1 MPRTALACLV
11 AWLLGCDGASTSA
24 PAEPAAAKAP
34 ASPPAAAVPAA
45 ADPPATAPEST
56 SVPATSDPA
65 PARPGHA
72 DLDAT
77 NDQQPGPPAPLPD
90 CEARLRAAG
99 VTFEPARIGTS
110 QKVDGIP
117 RCGAEQVVRY
127 RRGPGNIKYSSSPL
141 LTCTMALALADF
153 ERVVQEEAEAK
164 LGSRVARI
172 NHLGTYNCRKMA
184 LYDLVSEHSYAN
196 AIDVRSMKL
205 ANGREVDV
213 LAHFQPTKA
222 EPPDARAAFWRTI
235 ANRAYDE
242 DLFSVVVSPYFDRAH
257 RNHLHLDLARY
268 RVDGS
273 RP

>member
-1 MPRTALACLV
+1 MH
-11 AWLLGCDGASTSA
+11 
-24 PAEPAAAKAP
+24 
-34 ASPPAAAVPAA
+34 ASPPAPVKSPEPAA
-45 ADPPATAPEST
+45 SPATPSSPEAIAPSEPAAPEPPAPE
-56 SVPATSDPA
+56 PA
-65 PARPGHA
+65 PKSPSHA
-72 DLDAT
+72 DLDPA
-77 NDQQPGPPAPLPD
+77 NDTEPGPPAPLPD
-90 CEARLRAAG
+90 CEDRLRAAG
-99 VTFEPARIGTS
+99 VTFKPARIGTS
-110 QKVDGIP
+110 QKIDGIP

-127 RRGPGNIKYSSSPL
+127 QRGPGNIKYSSSPL

-205 ANGREVDV
+205 VNGREVDV

-222 EPPDARAAFWRTI
+222 DPPDARAAFWRTI

-242 DLFSVVVSPYFDRAH
+242 ELFSVVVTPYFDRAH